1 MTLLMSPAKGKSA
14 KLNSHCGI
22 NSGKIACLNKV
33 AVMKEWYFLNAN
45 FIPALTAYEYRGY
58 IISAWARPEF
68 TNVYTSV
75 GNVYEHGQ
83 SKSII
88 QIQRIEGD
96 CFETKEQAEQYGLEL
111 CKKWIDKLHS
121 GEEEKDRRNGRMV
134 HGLGG

>member
-1 MTLLMSPAKGKSA
+1 MVSPKEKSA

-22 NSGKIACLNKV
+22 NSGKIVCLNKV
-33 AVMKEWYFLNAN
+33 AVMKECSFFNGNY
-45 FIPALTAYEYRGY
+45 IPALTAYEYRGY

-68 TNVYTSV
+68 TNGYTSV
-75 GNVYEHGQ
+75 GIVYEHGQ

-96 CFETKEQAEQYGLEL
+96 CFETKERAEQYGLEL
-111 CKKWIDKLHS
+111 CKKWIDKLYS
-121 GEEEKDRRNGRMV
+121 REEETDRRNGRMV

>member
-1 MTLLMSPAKGKSA
+1 
-14 KLNSHCGI
+14 
-22 NSGKIACLNKV
+22 
-33 AVMKEWYFLNAN
+33 MKEWSFLNGN

-134 HGLGG
+134 SQPWRVK